1 MEIAIT
7 GEIYRPIESR
17 EELIHLSFW
26 LRHHTD
32 SLSFHLFIQ
41 QFSPLYHFCLICSTQ
56 AFAHAFGNVPKTT
69 DTLSENRVPIACGRE
84 K

>member
-7 GEIYRPIESR
+7 GVKYRPIESR
-17 EELIHLSFW
+17 EEPVHLSFW

-41 QFSPLYHFCLICSTQ
+41 QFSPLYHFCLNTVLKCFYSLIAEYIICLHCDS
-56 AFAHAFGNVPKTT
+56 NK
-69 DTLSENRVPIACGRE
+69 
-84 K
+84 

>member
-7 GEIYRPIESR
+7 GVIQRPVESR
-17 EELIHLSFW
+17 EELAHLSFW

-32 SLSFHLFIQ
+32 SLSFYLFIQ
-41 QFSPLYHFCLICSTQ
+41 QFSLLYHFCLNTVLKCFYPLIAEYIIC
-56 AFAHAFGNVPKTT
+56 
-69 DTLSENRVPIACGRE
+69 LSCESN